1 MRRAIG
7 MVVVVSIPSKW
18 PALERS
24 HTRQPVAHGR
34 TRERAT
40 ATACPSS
47 QKSRLTVSS
56 ACVRAPSPGASVD
69 RMGRVFF
76 AMGMS
81 LDGYVEDA
89 SGSFDFTAPD
99 DEVHRIANE
108 QARDAAVFVFGRRM
122 YELMESYW
130 PSAAAAPEE
139 LSEVAAEFARVYVET
154 PRVVVSDSLGD
165 VPDGVRLVRRADAAA
180 EVARLAREHEGHIE
194 VGGPTLAA
202 AVFDLIDEFR

>member
-1 MRRAIG
+1 
-7 MVVVVSIPSKW
+7 
-18 PALERS
+18 
-24 HTRQPVAHGR
+24 
-34 TRERAT
+34 
-40 ATACPSS
+40 
-47 QKSRLTVSS
+47 
-56 ACVRAPSPGASVD
+56 
-69 RMGRVFF
+69 MGRVFF

-130 PSAAAAPEE
+130 PGAAAAPDE
-139 LSEVAAEFARVYVET
+139 LSEVAAQFARVYVET

-202 AVFDLIDEFR
+202 ALFDLIDEFRTWVNPVAVGGGKPYFPAGGEQLRLRLLEQRAFASGALYLRYERVR

>member
-1 MRRAIG
+1 MNR
-7 MVVVVSIPSKW
+7 V
-18 PALERS
+18 
-24 HTRQPVAHGR
+24 
-34 TRERAT
+34 
-40 ATACPSS
+40 
-47 QKSRLTVSS
+47 
-56 ACVRAPSPGASVD
+56 
-69 RMGRVFF
+69 GRVFF

-108 QARDAAVFVFGRRM
+108 QARDAAVFVFGRRV

-130 PSAAAAPEE
+130 TGAAAAPDE
-139 LSEVAAEFARVYVET
+139 LSEVVEFARVYVET
-154 PRVVVSDSLGD
+154 PRVVVSDSLDD
-165 VPDGVRLVRRADAAA
+165 VADGVRLVRRADAAA

-202 AVFDLIDEFR
+202 ALFDLIDEFRTWVNPVAVGGGKPYFPAGGEQLRLRLLEQRAFASGALSLRYERVR

>member
-1 MRRAIG
+1 MSGSRG
-7 MVVVVSIPSKW
+7 FGQ
-18 PALERS
+18 AL
-24 HTRQPVAHGR
+24 
-34 TRERAT
+34 
-40 ATACPSS
+40 
-47 QKSRLTVSS
+47 
-56 ACVRAPSPGASVD
+56 GASVA

-130 PSAAAAPEE
+130 PGAAAAPDE
-139 LSEVAAEFARVYVET
+139 LSEMAAEFARVYVET

-202 AVFDLIDEFR
+202 ALFDLIDEFRTWVNPVAVGGGKPYFPAGGEQLRLRLLEQRACASGALYLRYERVR